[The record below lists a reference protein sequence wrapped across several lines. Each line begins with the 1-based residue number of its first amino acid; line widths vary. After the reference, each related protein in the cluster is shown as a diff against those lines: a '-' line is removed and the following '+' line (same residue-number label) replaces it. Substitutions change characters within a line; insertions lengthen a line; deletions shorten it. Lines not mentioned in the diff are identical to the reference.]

1 MSQLG
6 ARLRE
11 AREARGLTL
20 AAAADGT
27 RILSRYLQ
35 ALEDGDY
42 AQLPGDVYARGF
54 IRNYAQF
61 LDLPADDLMQLYRR
75 ERGSPTDR
83 IKVVPAAVPP
93 RTRSCLMPSAFLS
106 FFSILVLLGVLY
118 LVAQASGLTRIP
130 SDVVAGVTATPPRPT
145 ATPFPTSTAQ
155 PEGTPMTRLPT
166 TATAEASPPP
176 GSVLP
181 SASPGASIAPTSSAP
196 LVVEVRVAPDAAR
209 GSWMTVTVDG
219 QAGFYTGTLLA
230 NGAER
235 FEAQREVYLHV
246 GDASVVELIVNGQS
260 RGRMCPTPGCVR
272 KETITST
279 PQNPTGSTP

>member
-11 AREARGLTL
+11 AREARGLSL

-27 RILSRYLQ
+27 RILPRYIQ

-61 LDLPADDLMQLYRR
+61 LDLSADELIQLYRR
-75 ERGSPTDR
+75 ERGAPTDK

-93 RTRSCLMPSAFLS
+93 RTRSCLMPSAFVS

-118 LVAQASGLTRIP
+118 LVAQASGLTRVP
-130 SDVVAGVTATPPRPT
+130 PEVAANVTATPPRPT
-145 ATPFPTSTAQ
+145 ATQFPTSTAQ
-155 PEGTPMTRLPT
+155 PEGTPLTRLPPS
-166 TATAEASPPP
+166 ATAEPAPALGSPAP
-176 GSVLP
+176 SV
-181 SASPGASIAPTSSAP
+181 APTPSAP
-196 LVVEVRVAPDAAR
+196 LVVEVRIAPDATR
-209 GSWMTVTVDG
+209 GSWMTVAVDG
-219 QAGFYTGTLLA
+219 QAGYFTGTLLA
-230 NGAER
+230 NGTET
-235 FEAQREVYLHV
+235 FVAQREVYLHV
-246 GDASVVELIVNGQS
+246 GDASVVELIVNGVS

-272 KETITST
+272 KETIT
-279 PQNPTGSTP
+279 PPNPTGSTP

>member
-27 RILSRYLQ
+27 RILPRYLQ

-61 LDLPADDLMQLYRR
+61 LDLPADDLIQLYRR
-75 ERGSPTDR
+75 ERGAPTDR

-93 RTRSCLMPSAFLS
+93 RTRSCLIPSAFLS

-130 SDVVAGVTATPPRPT
+130 PEIAAGATTTPPPPT
-145 ATPFPTSTAQ
+145 ATQFPTSTAL
-155 PEGTPMTRLPT
+155 PEGTPPQRLPP
-166 TATAEASPPP
+166 TATAEGASPPAAL
-176 GSVLP
+176 S
-181 SASPGASIAPTSSAP
+181 SPGPSIGPTPSAP
-196 LVVEVRVAPDAAR
+196 LVVEVRIAPDAVR
-209 GSWMTVTVDG
+209 GSWMTVSVDG
-219 QAGFYTGTLLA
+219 QAGFTGTLLA
-230 NGAER
+230 NNTET
-235 FEAQREVYLHV
+235 FTAQREVFLHV
-246 GDASVVELIVNGQS
+246 GDASVVELIVNGVS

-272 KETITST
+272 KETIT
-279 PQNPTGSTP
+279 PPNPTGSTP